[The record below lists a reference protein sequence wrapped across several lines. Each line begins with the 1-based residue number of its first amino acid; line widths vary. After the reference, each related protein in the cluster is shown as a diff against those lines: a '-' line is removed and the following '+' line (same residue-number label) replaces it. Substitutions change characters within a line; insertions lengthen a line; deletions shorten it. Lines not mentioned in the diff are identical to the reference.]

1 MNPTTNDDLPTFA
14 DPAHEREWL
23 AQEHAMRGERLHLDP
38 GADDARTQRY
48 RLLARVLR
56 EPQPDGLPT
65 DFAQKLASQ
74 VAAAPANVVDS
85 RFERVLTASLGIA
98 LLLAAVVVSLLYGG
112 SWLSAISTSVPTPPP
127 GASRWLLAFGAC
139 VGLSWL
145 LGMWHQTKGD
155 GAD

>member
-1 MNPTTNDDLPTFA
+1 MNPTTNDELPIFA

-23 AQEHAMRGERLHLDP
+23 AQEHAMRVERLHLDP

-56 EPQPDGLPT
+56 ESQPDGLPT
-65 DFAQKLASQ
+65 DFAQQLANQ
-74 VAAAPANVVDS
+74 IAAAPANVVDT
-85 RFERVLTASLGIA
+85 RFERVLTASLGIT
-98 LLLAAVVVSLLYGG
+98 LLLAAVVVSTLYGG
-112 SWLSAISTSVPTPPP
+112 SWLSAISTAVPMPPP

-145 LGMWHQTKGD
+145 FGMRHQTKRDRGD
-155 GAD
+155 